1 MRNISIVTDTIDS
14 VSEIN
19 EMLRKL
25 MESPNFSRIIHITPL
40 LRHDYYI
47 IYVIDYETK

>member
-1 MRNISIVTDTIDS
+1 MRNISIVTDDIDG
-14 VSEIN
+14 VSKIN
-19 EMLRKL
+19 EELSKL
-25 MESPNFSRIIHITPL
+25 IESPNFSRIVHITPL

>member
-1 MRNISIVTDTIDS
+1 MRNISIVTDDIDS
-14 VSEIN
+14 VSKIN
-19 EMLRKL
+19 EALRKL
-25 MESPNFSRIIHITPL
+25 MESPNFSRIVHITPL

>member
-19 EMLRKL
+19 EALYKL
-25 MESPNFSRIIHITPL
+25 MESPNFSRIVHITPL
-40 LRHDYYI
+40 LRHNYYI